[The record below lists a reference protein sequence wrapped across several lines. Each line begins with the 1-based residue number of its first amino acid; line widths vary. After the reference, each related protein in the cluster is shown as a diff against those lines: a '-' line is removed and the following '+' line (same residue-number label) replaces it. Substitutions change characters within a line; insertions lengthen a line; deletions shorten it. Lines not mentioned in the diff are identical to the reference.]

1 MPQFTPITRE
11 SHAGKNWRRPPN
23 FAFAAG
29 EAVVPLVG
37 VELAHAVVTMPIAF
51 TAEADRYRLVAL
63 LSLVPGKNLFVA
75 PDGKWLGGYIPA
87 FFRGYPFRLWRQ
99 EGSETA
105 VLCIDQDSKLLMEA
119 DGTGEDFFDG
129 EGKLSS

>member
-1 MPQFTPITRE
+1 MPQFTPITGE

-37 VELAHAVVTMPIAF
+37 AELAHAVVTMPIAF

-105 VLCIDQDSKLLMEA
+105 VLCIDQDSKLLIEA
-119 DGTGEDFFDG
+119 DGTGEVF
-129 EGKLSS
+129 